1 MRRIAFGAGVLA
13 VAAAVC
19 GTAAAQ
25 TPAAAAPPEPTCPA
39 NGYAKPWYGTFGD
52 NDGVLR
58 AYEIASPCNGKAVRD
73 AATAIGMG
81 RFRPLGVKNVSTI
94 RFQAKGQF
102 ADEKGKLGPAEL
114 VDVSVNYTIPAGRFD
129 IRRAGART
137 GRTVGVFADKLAWN
151 ETAPGEG
158 ASPAP
163 KALKA
168 RAPLLKL
175 TPFGAMW
182 SVIEAEGHAT
192 AATVKGATV
201 IAGASPYDG
210 YKVAVTLDARNR
222 PVAVRVQA
230 EGDVYTATFDGWSDK
245 WESPYLVIFPAHMVW
260 TKNGRP
266 LADLEVTAF
275 HSNPYVVFPP
285 PASIASR

>member
-1 MRRIAFGAGVLA
+1 MRGFALGALALAAAGPAFGQ
-13 VAAAVC
+13 
-19 GTAAAQ
+19 AQ
-25 TPAAAAPPEPTCPA
+25 APAEPTCPA
-39 NGYAKPWYGTFGD
+39 GGYAKPWYGAFGD

-102 ADEKGKLGPAEL
+102 ADEKGRLGPAEM
-114 VDVSVNYTIPAGRFD
+114 VDLSLNYVIPAGRFD
-129 IRRAGART
+129 VTRAGARPE
-137 GRTVGVFADKLAWN
+137 RTVGVFADKTAWN

-158 ASPAP
+158 ASAAP
-163 KALKA
+163 KALRL

-175 TPFGAMW
+175 TPFGALW

-192 AATVKGATV
+192 TATVSGATV
-201 IAGASPYDG
+201 ITGASPYDG
-210 YKVAVTLDARNR
+210 YKVAVTLDAKNR
-222 PVAVRVQA
+222 PVSARVEA
-230 EGDVYTATFDGWSDK
+230 EGDVYAATYDGWSDR
-245 WESPYLVIFPAHMVW
+245 WESPYLVIFPAHMAW
-260 TKNGRP
+260 TKNGKP
-266 LADLEVTAF
+266 FADLAVTAF